1 MCCHKSRL
9 IFSLFN
15 VNALKNGITLVCTVE
30 LGWYCSNRSKGTKC
44 DFLSSLF
51 MGLVAEPSCHMW
63 HISYMFAVGI
73 SSSFFNI
80 LYIHTH
86 PHACTRTSVWVH
98 WNIALDV
105 PICVAVY
112 FLSIATFSI
121 TSSVQDFVLFL
132 TDKKNVFI
140 FLETHRVSYNLFII
154 FLLATC
160 GPFYPQDGLFQF
172 ARLLSSFVSWVG
184 NTISLMNL
192 WWLPEIHTLSNSTAA
207 TVWLKTWQKGVSEI
221 YICIRILMTDLLR
234 ANGIL
239 STDSLFKDG
248 FQHFRWSAS
257 GVLGFLR

>member
-1 MCCHKSRL
+1 MRAHELQSGYIEIWL
-9 IFSLFN
+9 WMFQYVWQFIFCPSL
-15 VNALKNGITLVCTVE
+15 L
-30 LGWYCSNRSKGTKC
+30 
-44 DFLSSLF
+44 FLSHVFSTTF
-51 MGLVAEPSCHMW
+51 
-63 HISYMFAVGI
+63 
-73 SSSFFNI
+73 FFNG
-80 LYIHTH
+80 
-86 PHACTRTSVWVH
+86 
-98 WNIALDV
+98 
-105 PICVAVY
+105 
-112 FLSIATFSI
+112 
-121 TSSVQDFVLFL
+121 Q
-132 TDKKNVFI
+132 KKKSFENQSMS
-140 FLETHRVSYNLFII
+140 RVSYNLFIL

-192 WWLPEIHTLSNSTAA
+192 WWLPEIHTLSNSTAMA
-207 TVWLKTWQKGVSEI
+207 VWLKTWQKGVSEI

>member
-1 MCCHKSRL
+1 MC
-9 IFSLFN
+9 
-15 VNALKNGITLVCTVE
+15 AGE

-63 HISYMFAVGI
+63 HISYMFAVGSLI
-73 SSSFFNI
+73 QYITLLIFIFFNI

-86 PHACTRTSVWVH
+86 PHVCTRTSVWVH

-132 TDKKNVFI
+132 TDKKK
-140 FLETHRVSYNLFII
+140 II
-154 FLLATC
+154 FFFLKLTRFHTTFSFFSSSPHAAL
-160 GPFYPQDGLFQF
+160 FYPQDGLFQF

-234 ANGIL
+234 ASGIL

-248 FQHFRWSAS
+248 FQPFRWSAS